1 MRPLVYKWM
10 YINKFNGYSMRFLYP
25 DAPGVRPYVF
35 ERLMD
40 WYFWIYDGE
49 YVSDKKGGL
58 FPTIL

>member
-1 MRPLVYKWM
+1 
-10 YINKFNGYSMRFLYP
+10 MRFLYP

-49 YVSDKKGGL
+49 GMSDKKGLIMLKDGEL
-58 FPTIL
+58 LLMI

>member
-1 MRPLVYKWM
+1 
-10 YINKFNGYSMRFLYP
+10 MRFLHP

-35 ERLMD
+35 DRLMD